1 MCNVYKIRYACFQ
14 CFFTPPRTHSTLT
27 TWLLPCYRTDWYNF
41 LTSRLTWVQESSKFY
56 TTILQLLLLLIFQL
70 NLRVSNAIEFG
81 LCAYVEE
88 AAEEE
93 SSPQVKVDHIYLS
106 ESNVW
111 GHKSSS
117 KGRCVFMCLLY
128 HYYYYIYNTFP

>member
-1 MCNVYKIRYACFQ
+1 M
-14 CFFTPPRTHSTLT
+14 
-27 TWLLPCYRTDWYNF
+27 
-41 LTSRLTWVQESSKFY
+41 
-56 TTILQLLLLLIFQL
+56 LLIFQL
-70 NLRVSNAIEFG
+70 NLRVSNAMEFG

-128 HYYYYIYNTFP
+128 HYYYYIYNTFALIPSLVKYVVLVNLFSRHFSHFLLAI